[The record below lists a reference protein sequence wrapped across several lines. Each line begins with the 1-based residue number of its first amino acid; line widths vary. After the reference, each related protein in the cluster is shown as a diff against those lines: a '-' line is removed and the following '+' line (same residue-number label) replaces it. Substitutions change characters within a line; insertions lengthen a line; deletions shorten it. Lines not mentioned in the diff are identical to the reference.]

1 MTTPHEPHLRRAVG
15 PVLLTLYGIGVTIGA
30 GIYVLIGEV
39 AGVAGMA
46 APVAFMLAGIL
57 AGLSALSY
65 AELATQYPKAGG
77 EATYVNVA
85 FARPR
90 LTTVTGLLV
99 AFSGITSSAAVLL
112 GFVGYL
118 NELVTV
124 PAWIALLGIIGVLAV
139 VTFWGVSQSLIIV
152 AITTLIEIG
161 GLLLVIGAG
170 LPVLQD
176 FPQALPAMWPG
187 LDGMVWLL
195 VLSSSVLAFFAFIG
209 FEDIVNMA
217 EEVKTPGRTLPVAII
232 VTLIVS
238 TLLYVL
244 LTTISVLAVDP
255 SELGASD
262 APLAEVFGASGGNPA
277 ILSSIAILA
286 VVNGA
291 LIQIIMVSRLLYG
304 MARLGRL
311 PNVLAHVHPIT
322 RTPDVSIIGVALIV
336 LAFALTLPIAELAS
350 YASLAVLGVF
360 SLVNA
365 ALLVLRRSKD
375 YGVPVSQVPLFVPVL
390 GCAASLALLAFG
402 IAQRLGLLL

>member
-1 MTTPHEPHLRRAVG
+1 M
-15 PVLLTLYGIGVTIGA
+15 
-30 GIYVLIGEV
+30 
-39 AGVAGMA
+39 
-46 APVAFMLAGIL
+46 
-57 AGLSALSY
+57 
-65 AELATQYPKAGG
+65 
-77 EATYVNVA
+77 
-85 FARPR
+85 
-90 LTTVTGLLV
+90 
-99 AFSGITSSAAVLL
+99 
-112 GFVGYL
+112 
-118 NELVTV
+118 
-124 PAWIALLGIIGVLAV
+124 

-170 LPVLQD
+170 LPGLQD

>member
-1 MTTPHEPHLRRAVG
+1 MTAEDQPHLRRAVG

-30 GIYVLIGEV
+30 GIYVLVGEV
-39 AGVAGMA
+39 AAVAGMA
-46 APVAFMLAGIL
+46 APVAFLLAGGL

-65 AELATQYPKAGG
+65 AELATQYPRAGG

-85 FARPR
+85 FSRPW

-118 NELVTV
+118 NALVAV
-124 PAWIALLGIIGVLAV
+124 PGWLALSGIVGVLGV
-139 VTFWGVSQSLIIV
+139 VTFWGVSQSLIVV
-152 AITTLIEIG
+152 AITTLVEIG

-170 LPVLQD
+170 LPVLAEL
-176 FPQALPAMWPG
+176 PQALPDMWPG
-187 LDGMVWLL
+187 TDGLLWLL

-217 EEVKTPGRTLPVAII
+217 EEVTTPGRTLPIAII
-232 VTLIVS
+232 ITLVVS

-244 LTTISVLAVDP
+244 LTVISVLAVDP
-255 SELGASD
+255 SELGGSD
-262 APLAEVFGASGGNPA
+262 APLTHVFGASGGNPA

-291 LIQIIMVSRLLYG
+291 LIQMIMASRLLYG

-311 PNVLAHVHPIT
+311 PGVLAHVNPVT
-322 RTPDVSIIGVALIV
+322 RTPDVAILGVAGIIL
-336 LAFALTLPIAELAS
+336 LFALTLPIAELAS

-360 SLVNA
+360 SIVNV
-365 ALLVLRRSKD
+365 ALLVLRRSRD
-375 YGVPVSQVPLFVPVL
+375 YGRAAFRVPLPVPVL
-390 GCAASLALLAFG
+390 GCVASLALLVFG
-402 IAQRLGLLL
+402 IAQRFGFLI